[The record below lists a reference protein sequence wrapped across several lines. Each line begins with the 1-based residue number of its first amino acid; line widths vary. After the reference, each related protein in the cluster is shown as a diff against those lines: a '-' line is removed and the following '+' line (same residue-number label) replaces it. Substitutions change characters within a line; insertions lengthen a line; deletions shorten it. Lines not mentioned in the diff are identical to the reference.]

1 MYNSHACELDM
12 EKGNLDFLSPAND
25 VKSPYQTTVACLKVR
40 GLKDIKPEQA
50 DQVILAES
58 LPFNKTTFITE
69 RIGRLLMFD
78 TGSTVKIMSMRH
90 LMK

>member
-1 MYNSHACELDM
+1 M
-12 EKGNLDFLSPAND
+12 EKSNLDFLSPSND
-25 VKSPYQTTVACLKVR
+25 VKSPYYITVVCNKVR

-58 LPFNKTTFITE
+58 LPFNKTTFFT
-69 RIGRLLMFD
+69 RCSRTGRLLMFD
-78 TGSTVKIMSMRH
+78 TRSTVKIMSMRH